1 MNFEHLIFN
10 YWDNKDLALCFL
22 HYIHDS
28 MLSFRSSAQKKKMLP
43 RRRLF
48 VFSLKQNN
56 VSEFYF
62 INELLILSI
71 FF

>member
-10 YWDNKDLALCFL
+10 YRDKDLTLCFL
-22 HYIHDS
+22 HYTNDS
-28 MLSFRSSAQKKKMLP
+28 MLSCRC
-43 RRRLF
+43 LF

-56 VSEFYF
+56 ESEFYF

-71 FF
+71 FFNN